1 MRTADQ
7 GGLTFEKVF
16 TISITNVNEA
26 PTDIALSTSTV
37 NENVA
42 ANTTVGT
49 LSSTDADAANTFTY
63 TLVAGTGDTDNAS
76 FNISGS
82 NLRITASP
90 DFETKASYS
99 VRVRTADQGGLTFE
113 KVFTISITD
122 LCDLDNTVTVA
133 AGVLTAT
140 QTGASYQWYNCSDN
154 STVGTNSNTFTP
166 TQSGDYKV
174 DITVGS
180 CTVTSTCVT
189 VTTLGNP
196 NFETSSRLLV
206 YPNPSQGIVNIQ
218 SDADGYFQIINQWGQ
233 VLKSFKIEANATN
246 TIDLQNLNDNVY
258 FIKEV
263 NHAKSHKLIIKK

>member
-1 MRTADQ
+1 
-7 GGLTFEKVF
+7 
-16 TISITNVNEA
+16 
-26 PTDIALSTSTV
+26 
-37 NENVA
+37 
-42 ANTTVGT
+42 
-49 LSSTDADAANTFTY
+49 
-63 TLVAGTGDTDNAS
+63 LVAGTGDTDNAA

-90 DFETKASYS
+90 DFETKSSYS
-99 VRVRTADQGGLTFE
+99 IRVRTSDGSLTFD
-113 KVFTISITD
+113 KVFTITVTD
-122 LCDLDNTVTVA
+122 LCDLDNTLTVA

-189 VTTLGNP
+189 VTTLGTP
-196 NFETSSRLLV
+196 NFGANSKFII
-206 YPNPSQGIVNIQ
+206 YPNPSSGVVNIN
-218 SDADGYFQIINQWGQ
+218 SDTYGDFQIINQLGQ

-246 TIDLQNLNDNVY
+246 TIDLQNLNDNLY

-263 NHAKSHKLIIKK
+263 NHTKSYKLIIKK